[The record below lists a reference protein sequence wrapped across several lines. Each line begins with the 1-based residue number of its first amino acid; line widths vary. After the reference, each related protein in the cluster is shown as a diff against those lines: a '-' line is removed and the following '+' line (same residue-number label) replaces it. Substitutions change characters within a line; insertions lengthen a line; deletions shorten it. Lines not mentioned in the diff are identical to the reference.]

1 MVKKLVTEKGVG
13 GVGNFCKKNDMD
25 ENDKGDEMNLMG

>member
-1 MVKKLVTEKGVG
+1 MVKKLVTEKGVV
-13 GVGNFCKKNDMD
+13 GVENFLQKNDMD

>member
-1 MVKKLVTEKGVG
+1 MVKKLISGRGRK
-13 GVGNFCKKNDMD
+13 FLQKNDMD